1 MKVSQKPVMPWGRRG
16 LFSGFTLVE
25 MLAVVLIISI
35 LLTLGAVG
43 INRLTSGKGVTNGV
57 SNAEALFDEARALA
71 VGKGTKARV
80 LVDNNPNSE
89 NALRRLLVVYQELD
103 SDGKPKEPETWV
115 LTSRGV
121 TLSEGVYFSEKF
133 SKKDQ
138 EHGGQLDEMTLAQS
152 DTVKKDYAG
161 NYFYYEFNREG
172 LCVPEPEK
180 EVDQRQYGM
189 TFVLGAGARP
199 QGQEPR
205 VTGSSKRD
213 FGGFVIWRNGRLS
226 GFRGPDHIGIP
237 SSTTTF

>member
-25 MLAVVLIISI
+25 MLAVVLIISV

-57 SNAEALFDEARALA
+57 SNAEALFDEARAIA

-80 LVDNNPNSE
+80 LVDNNANSE
-89 NALRRLLVVYQELD
+89 NSLRRLLVVYQELD
-103 SDGKPKEPETWV
+103 DEGKPKDPETWV

-138 EHGGQLDEMTLAQS
+138 QAGGTLDEMTLVQN

-161 NYFYYEFNREG
+161 EYFYYEFNREG
-172 LCVPEPEK
+172 LCTTP
-180 EVDQRQYGM
+180 GAS
-189 TFVLGAGARP
+189 FVLGAGARP

-226 GFRGPDHIGIP
+226 AFRGPDHIGIP
-237 SSTTTF
+237 SSATTF

>member
-1 MKVSQKPVMPWGRRG
+1 MKVSQKPMMPWGRRG
-16 LFSGFTLVE
+16 LFFGFTLVE
-25 MLAVVLIISI
+25 MLAVVLIISV

-57 SNAEALFDEARALA
+57 SNVEALFDEARAIA

-80 LVDNNPNSE
+80 LVDNNTTGE
-89 NALRRLLVVYQELD
+89 NYLRRFLVVYQDLD
-103 SDGKPKEPETWV
+103 PETGQPKDPETWV
-115 LTSRGV
+115 LSSRGV
-121 TLSEGVYFSEKF
+121 TLSEGVYFSQKF

-138 EHGGQLDEMTLAQS
+138 DGGGQLDEMSLAQN

-161 NYFYYEFNREG
+161 EYFYYEFNREG
-172 LCVPEPEK
+172 LCTTP
-180 EVDQRQYGM
+180 GAS
-189 TFVLGAGARP
+189 FVLGAGARP

-226 GFRGPDHIGIP
+226 AFRGPDHIGIP
-237 SSTTTF
+237 SSATTF

>member
-1 MKVSQKPVMPWGRRG
+1 MKVSQKPIMPWGRRG

-25 MLAVVLIISI
+25 MLAVVLIISV

-57 SNAEALFDEARALA
+57 SNAEALFDEARAIA

-80 LVDNNPNSE
+80 LVDNNANSE
-89 NALRRLLVVYQELD
+89 NSLRRLLVVYQELD
-103 SDGKPKEPETWV
+103 DEGQPKDPETWV

-138 EHGGQLDEMTLAQS
+138 QAGGTLDEMTLVQN

-161 NYFYYEFNREG
+161 EYFYYEFNREG
-172 LCVPEPEK
+172 LCATP
-180 EVDQRQYGM
+180 GAS
-189 TFVLGAGARP
+189 FVLGAGARP

-226 GFRGPDHIGIP
+226 AFRGPDHIGIP
-237 SSTTTF
+237 SSATTF

>member
-1 MKVSQKPVMPWGRRG
+1 MMPWGRRG

-25 MLAVVLIISI
+25 MLTVVLIISV

-43 INRLTSGKGVTNGV
+43 INRLTNGKGVTNGV
-57 SNAEALFDEARALA
+57 SNAEALFDEARAIA

-80 LVDNNPNSE
+80 LVDHNTGSE
-89 NALRRLLVVYQELD
+89 NSLRRFLVVYQELD
-103 SDGKPKEPETWV
+103 SDGTPKDPETWV

-121 TLSEGVYFSEKF
+121 TLPEGVYFSEKF

-138 EHGGQLDEMTLAQS
+138 DGGGPLEEMSLAQS
-152 DTVKKDYAG
+152 DTVKKDYVG
-161 NYFYYEFNREG
+161 KYFYYEFNREG
-172 LCVPEPEK
+172 LCTTP
-180 EVDQRQYGM
+180 GA
-189 TFVLGAGARP
+189 TFVLGTGARP

-226 GFRGPDHIGIP
+226 AFRGPDHIGIP

>member
-25 MLAVVLIISI
+25 MLAVVLIISV

-43 INRLTSGKGVTNGV
+43 INRLTSGKGVSNGV

-80 LVDNNPNSE
+80 LVDHNTGSE
-89 NALRRLLVVYQELD
+89 NSLRRLLVVYQELEPTT
-103 SDGKPKEPETWV
+103 GEPKDPESWV

-121 TLSEGVYFSEKF
+121 TLSEGVFFSQKF

-138 EHGGQLDEMTLAQS
+138 DGGGTLDEMSLAQS
-152 DTVKKDYAG
+152 DTVKKDYVG
-161 NYFYYEFNREG
+161 EYFYYEFNREG
-172 LCVPEPEK
+172 LCTTP
-180 EVDQRQYGM
+180 GA

-226 GFRGPDHIGIP
+226 AFRGPDHIGIP
-237 SSTTTF
+237 SSATTF

>member
-25 MLAVVLIISI
+25 MLAVVLIISV

-57 SNAEALFDEARALA
+57 SNAEALFDEARAIA

-80 LVDNNPNSE
+80 LVDNNANSE
-89 NALRRLLVVYQELD
+89 NSLRRLLVVYQELD
-103 SDGKPKEPETWV
+103 DEGQPKDPETWV

-138 EHGGQLDEMTLAQS
+138 QAGGTLDEMTLVQN

-161 NYFYYEFNREG
+161 EYFYYEFNREG
-172 LCVPEPEK
+172 LCTTP
-180 EVDQRQYGM
+180 GAS
-189 TFVLGAGARP
+189 FVLGAGARP

-226 GFRGPDHIGIP
+226 AFRGPDHIGIP
-237 SSTTTF
+237 SSATTF

>member
-1 MKVSQKPVMPWGRRG
+1 MTPWGRRG

-25 MLAVVLIISI
+25 MLTVVLIISV

-43 INRLTSGKGVTNGV
+43 INRLTNGKGVTNGV
-57 SNAEALFDEARALA
+57 SNAEALFDEARAIA

-80 LVDNNPNSE
+80 LVDHTTGSE
-89 NALRRLLVVYQELD
+89 NSLRRLLVVYQELD
-103 SDGKPKEPETWV
+103 SEGQPKDPETWV
-115 LTSRGV
+115 LSSRGV
-121 TLSEGVYFSEKF
+121 ILSDGVFFSQKF

-138 EHGGQLDEMTLAQS
+138 DGGGQLEEMKLAQS
-152 DTVKKDYAG
+152 DTVKKDFVG
-161 NYFYYEFNREG
+161 DYFYYEFNREG
-172 LCVPEPEK
+172 LCTTP
-180 EVDQRQYGM
+180 GA

-205 VTGSSKRD
+205 VTGGSKRD

-237 SSTTTF
+237 SSATTF

>member
-1 MKVSQKPVMPWGRRG
+1 MPWGRRG
-16 LFSGFTLVE
+16 SFLGFTLVE
-25 MLAVVLIISI
+25 MLAVVLIISV

-57 SNAEALFDEARALA
+57 SNAEALFDEARAIA

-80 LVDNNPNSE
+80 LVDNNDNSE
-89 NALRRLLVVYQELD
+89 NSLRRLLVVYQELD
-103 SDGKPKEPETWV
+103 AEGQPVTPETWV

-138 EHGGQLDEMTLAQS
+138 DGGGPLDEMTLAQS
-152 DTVKKDYAG
+152 DTVKKDYVG
-161 NYFYYEFNREG
+161 EYFYYEFNREG
-172 LCVPEPEK
+172 LCTTP
-180 EVDQRQYGM
+180 GA

-226 GFRGPDHIGIP
+226 AFRGPDHIGIP
-237 SSTTTF
+237 SSATTF

>member
-1 MKVSQKPVMPWGRRG
+1 MKVSQKPMMPWGRRG

-25 MLAVVLIISI
+25 MLTVVLIISV

-43 INRLTSGKGVTNGV
+43 INRLTNGKGVTNGV
-57 SNAEALFDEARALA
+57 SNAEALFDEARAIA

-80 LVDNNPNSE
+80 LVDHNTSSE
-89 NALRRLLVVYQELD
+89 NSLRRFLVVYQELD
-103 SDGKPKEPETWV
+103 STTGEPKDPESWV

-121 TLSEGVYFSEKF
+121 TLPEGVYFSEKF

-138 EHGGQLDEMTLAQS
+138 DGGGQLEEMKLAQS
-152 DTVKKDYAG
+152 DTVKKDYVG
-161 NYFYYEFNREG
+161 DYFYYEFNREG
-172 LCVPEPEK
+172 LCTTP
-180 EVDQRQYGM
+180 GAS
-189 TFVLGAGARP
+189 FVLGAGARP

-226 GFRGPDHIGIP
+226 AFRGPDHIGIP